1 MAVLQAFNLLNILTK
16 ISLGKFHKSEIKKDP
31 CKADKFKEENGKLKV
46 LLHTKISAIA
56 RGQLAV
62 FYEGNYVTGGR
73 YIV

>member
-46 LLHTKISAIA
+46 LFHTKFSAISP
-56 RGQLAV
+56 GQSAV
-62 FYEGNYVTGGR
+62 FYKGNDPRGGR
-73 YIV
+73 